1 MTDIKTDIA
10 ARARALRAEASAH
23 LQRAEDLRQAAEE
36 AECAAWRAQAEA
48 AVVEASASRR
58 NAPPRHRQAIHG
70 NPTSSG
76 NRLLAL
82 MTALCI
88 DEHVNFREGLGE
100 QLRIVEARLGICYAR
115 RGTPTV
121 GMRLD
126 ICERAMAAPAE
137 MPAMAA

>member
-1 MTDIKTDIA
+1 MTVSHPDITE
-10 ARARALRAEASAH
+10 RARALRTDAAAL
-23 LQRAEDLRQAAEE
+23 LQKAEDLRRQAEE

-58 NAPPRHRQAIHG
+58 STPARRRQAIHG
-70 NPTSSG
+70 DPRSSG

-82 MTALCI
+82 MEQLCI
-88 DEHVNFREGLGE
+88 DEHVNFRDGLGDP
-100 QLRIVEARLGICYAR
+100 LRVVEARLGICYAR

-126 ICERAMAAPAE
+126 ICERAMATPDT
-137 MPAMAA
+137 AMAA